1 MPTRGKEWFL
11 VISTFTRLHGTET
24 VGCSVTFL
32 FQVCSIH
39 SGALSCLCV
48 FRDGSEQVSGVPCL
62 YVYVSELVNLLT
74 LSDVCWSGFHV
85 EGIKRKET
93 RISVFLQTY
102 LFRGRFPLDQFNPV
116 CIISLFCHNGFIHF
130 VGPLC
135 SMPASAFKVNF
146 EVPGIQVIYWYRS

>member
-1 MPTRGKEWFL
+1 MVFSHFNLYETPWHRNSGML
-11 VISTFTRLHGTET
+11 SHVLISSMFYTFWST
-24 VGCSVTFL
+24 VLPLCIQGRVRTSFR
-32 FQVCSIH
+32 
-39 SGALSCLCV
+39 GALFVRLCIWACEFAYIVWCL
-48 FRDGSEQVSGVPCL
+48 
-62 YVYVSELVNLLT
+62 
-74 LSDVCWSGFHV
+74 CWSGFHV

-146 EVPGIQVIYWYRS
+146 EVTGIQVIYWYRS